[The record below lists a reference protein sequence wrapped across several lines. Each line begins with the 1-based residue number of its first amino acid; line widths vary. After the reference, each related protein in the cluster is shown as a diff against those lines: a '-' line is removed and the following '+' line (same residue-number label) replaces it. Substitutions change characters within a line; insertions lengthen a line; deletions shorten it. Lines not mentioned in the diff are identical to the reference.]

1 MAVPEAQDG
10 VVSRFARLADE
21 RAWRAAGGRG
31 HRREADLCNDAE
43 ASIVDER
50 GRECVQADDVDA
62 VQRGDADDVVVRRLV
77 GRLVAARTLRQLH
90 HAMTSD
96 SRTVAYG
103 LCARLMHCC

>member
-1 MAVPEAQDG
+1 MEW
-10 VVSRFARLADE
+10 SRALPDWRTSAS
-21 RAWRAAGGRG
+21 RRAAEGPPTGAPERGRP
-31 HRREADLCNDAE
+31 DLCDDAE

-90 HAMTSD
+90 HT
-96 SRTVAYG
+96 T
-103 LCARLMHCC
+103 HNK